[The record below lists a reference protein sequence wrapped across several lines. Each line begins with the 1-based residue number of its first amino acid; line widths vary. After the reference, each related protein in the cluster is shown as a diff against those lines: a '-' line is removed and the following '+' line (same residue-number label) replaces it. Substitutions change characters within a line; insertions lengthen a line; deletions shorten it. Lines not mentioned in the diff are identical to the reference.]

1 MGLAGSWISHF
12 ARHQFRLGSLFNRN
26 PHQSTLAPSS
36 YIQPRHSRIS
46 ATHARLKQDLFGR
59 GVSPLQYFNW
69 RNPCCR
75 IEAICGSDLHLYDWF
90 IPTKEARDI
99 PGHEFMG
106 VVEDMCRDVTNL
118 KRGDRLVVHCTIAC
132 LQEGDLVKVRQHES
146 ECTSNRITLDEVPAM
161 YEVSRDKRDG
171 VTKIV
176 IDPWPTAA

>member
-118 KRGDRLVVHCTIAC
+118 KRGDRLVVHFTIAC
-132 LQEGDLVKVRQHES
+132 GNCIFCKEKIWSRCDNRNPNAHLTGSRSTKFRH
-146 ECTSNRITLDEVPAM
+146 CT
-161 YEVSRDKRDG
+161 KCG
-171 VTKIV
+171 VTRGM
-176 IDPWPTAA
+176 A